1 MLTISG
7 VFAGYG
13 GGDVLQ
19 GLDLEVPTGA
29 ITCIVGPNG
38 AGKSTVLRVV
48 SGLLKPRLG
57 TVHLDGVRLD
67 QLGTAGVLGKGV
79 AQVPQ
84 SQALFPQMT
93 IRENV
98 LLGGYTLRRDKALLG
113 KRYDRVAE
121 LIPIVAERSH
131 DKAGNLSAAWPELTR
146 IAPRPSHD
154 KAGNLSGGQR
164 RMVEIARCLMVEPS
178 VLLLD
183 EPSLG
188 LDPKSLTGVSDLIR
202 DANAAGTTV
211 LLVEQNVRLGLSMAT
226 HGVVME
232 GGRVR
237 LEAPADE
244 LMTNPEVAELYL
256 GGHATKDRVERVAGS
271 PLPADAGTGR

>member
-1 MLTISG
+1 MVPLAGI
-7 VFAGYG
+7 FAGYG

-19 GLDLEVPTGA
+19 GLDLVVPTGA

-38 AGKSTVLRVV
+38 AGKSTVLRAV

-57 TVHLDGVRLD
+57 SIDLDGTRLEK
-67 QLGTAGVLGKGV
+67 LGCAGVLAQGV

-93 IRENV
+93 VRENV
-98 LLGGYTLRRDKALLG
+98 LLGGYTLRRDKTLLA

-121 LIPIVAERSH
+121 LIPIVRERSA
-131 DKAGNLSAAWPELTR
+131 DR
-146 IAPRPSHD
+146 
-154 KAGNLSGGQR
+154 AGNLSGGQR
-164 RMVEIARCLMVEPS
+164 RMVEIARCLMGGPS

-188 LDPKSLTGVSDLIR
+188 LDPMSLTGVSELVR

-226 HGVVME
+226 HGVVLE
-232 GGRVR
+232 GGKVA
-237 LEAPADE
+237 LEAPAQD
-244 LMTNPEVAELYL
+244 LMANPEVAELYL
-256 GGHATKDRVERVAGS
+256 GGAPRT
-271 PLPADAGTGR
+271 PTTGASGVP

>member
-1 MLTISG
+1 MLLSVRG
-7 VFAGYG
+7 VICGYG
-13 GGDVLQ
+13 GSDILQ
-19 GLDLEVPTGA
+19 GVDLDVERGSV
-29 ITCIVGPNG
+29 TCIVGPNG

-48 SGLLKPRLG
+48 SGLLRPRLG
-57 TVHLDGVRLD
+57 TIDLDGTRLD
-67 QLGTAGVLGKGV
+67 RLGCAGVLGKGV

-84 SQALFPQMT
+84 SQALFPQMS

-98 LLGGYTLRRDKALLG
+98 LLGGFTLRRDRALLA
-113 KRYDRVAE
+113 KRFDRVGE
-121 LIPIVAERSH
+121 LIPIVRER
-131 DKAGNLSAAWPELTR
+131 A
-146 IAPRPSHD
+146 HD

-188 LDPKSLTGVSDLIR
+188 LDPMSLTGVSELVR
-202 DANAAGTTV
+202 NANATGTTV

-226 HGVVME
+226 HGVVLE

-237 LEAPADE
+237 LEAPAHE
-244 LMTNPEVAELYL
+244 LMANPEVAELYL
-256 GGHATKDRVERVAGS
+256 GGAPTTATTASGAARAG
-271 PLPADAGTGR
+271 DAGTRR